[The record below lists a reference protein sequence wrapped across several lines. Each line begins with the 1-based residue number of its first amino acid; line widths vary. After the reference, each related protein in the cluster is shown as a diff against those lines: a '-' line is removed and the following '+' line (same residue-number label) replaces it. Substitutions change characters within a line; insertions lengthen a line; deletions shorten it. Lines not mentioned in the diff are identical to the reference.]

1 MAFYEVSLG
10 YVGLGATT
18 VFRTAQQAAAD
29 IEEFGK
35 DAGDVAKQGGLFNQ
49 QAVFKY
55 AASKGRL
62 RDLQVEVDA
71 LNDKAMTAQNQLV
84 TIVKELEGLGVTGAG
99 DYLKMAGS
107 MAVSYVFPIFGVLKF
122 AGLDMFGSNKKK
134 KRAQT
139 LMKQAETLATE
150 IQYYSRRMQML
161 QQEGVA
167 LASSIEKGERE
178 VQVQLVALPRK
189 QVTVQVDADPEK
201 FGKNRYFARKKDVDV
216 STIKYGRKEFA
227 SQEEL
232 AQRTAGKVDPSG
244 DRLPVGFQTIYSP
257 VLESGRIV
265 AKVPQVNTTLPGP
278 VDRRVVYGGLLSG
291 VDAMDT
297 FDLQNVTITGA
308 IVVGVLAYFL
318 LDWKE
323 RK

>member
-18 VFRTAQQAAAD
+18 VFRTAQQAAYD

-35 DAGDVAKQGGLFNQ
+35 ETGDIAKYGGLLNQ
-49 QAVFKY
+49 QATFKY

-62 RDLQVEVDA
+62 RDLQREVET
-71 LNDKAMTAQNQLV
+71 LNAKATAAQDQLV
-84 TIVKELEGLGVTGAG
+84 GIVKQLEKLGVAGAG

-107 MAVSYVFPIFGVLKF
+107 TAISFVFPVFGVLKF
-122 AGLDMFGSNKKK
+122 AGVDIFGGSGKKK
-134 KRAQT
+134 KAAA
-139 LMKQAETLATE
+139 LMQQAETLATE
-150 IQYYSRRMQML
+150 IQYYSRRIHML
-161 QQEGVA
+161 QQEGET
-167 LASSIEKGERE
+167 LAKSVEEGERA

-189 QVTVQVDADPEK
+189 EVTVHVAADPK
-201 FGKNRYFARKKDVDV
+201 KYGKGMVFIQKRDVDV
-216 STIKYGRKEFA
+216 STTKYGREEFA

-232 AQRTAGKVDPSG
+232 AQRTAGKMAPSG

-291 VDAMDT
+291 AEMDT
-297 FDLQNVTITGA
+297 LDIQNLSLTGA
-308 IVVGVLAYFL
+308 IIVGVLAYFL